1 MAATATAANVC
12 ASVRINSFRAW
23 RLFRA
28 CCRVKARGHRS
39 DALDSKIFFSSN
51 QMSHDLCSQPVP
63 SPTLN
68 SCDAGSLTS
77 TPIPPN
83 STPPNSSPSEPP
95 KPSRLPASRSP
106 RSLRYAPREKR
117 NGRNLIFCLYFWLMR
132 QEHLLRASSDPP
144 PLLKQPQLRRRT
156 TNVTAKALYFPT
168 DTEYIASVGA
178 DYPDAGIANWEE
190 ARCLFSDHGYNIL
203 DIRCEG
209 ACLCV
214 LVSRIQ
220 PLCCHTRTF
229 TDPVSVHYS

>member
-1 MAATATAANVC
+1 MHTFA
-12 ASVRINSFRAW
+12 
-23 RLFRA
+23 
-28 CCRVKARGHRS
+28 K
-39 DALDSKIFFSSN
+39 
-51 QMSHDLCSQPVP
+51 
-63 SPTLN
+63 
-68 SCDAGSLTS
+68 
-77 TPIPPN
+77 
-83 STPPNSSPSEPP
+83 
-95 KPSRLPASRSP
+95 
-106 RSLRYAPREKR
+106 
-117 NGRNLIFCLYFWLMR
+117 
-132 QEHLLRASSDPP
+132 
-144 PLLKQPQLRRRT
+144 LKQPQLRRRT